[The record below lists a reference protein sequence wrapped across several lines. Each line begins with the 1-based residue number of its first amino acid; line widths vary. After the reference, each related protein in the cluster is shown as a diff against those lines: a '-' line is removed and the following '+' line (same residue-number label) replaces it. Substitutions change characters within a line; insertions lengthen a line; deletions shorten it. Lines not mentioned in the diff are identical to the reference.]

1 MTGFLVC
8 VSAAVPARIRRPACW
23 LLVGLL
29 AGLPLLA
36 QAAVTVTGADGR
48 TLTLNAPATRIVSLA
63 PDLTELT
70 FDVGAG
76 SALVGASRYSDHP
89 AAAKK
94 LPRIGDA
101 FQFDTER
108 IVALQPELVLAW
120 QTGTPDAVIQRLRA
134 LKLPVLV
141 IGAHRLSDIAANLQL
156 LGEVT
161 GHATQ
166 ARAAAVRFLEGLQQ
180 LRDHYAADRPVRVF
194 YEISA
199 TPFYTVGGTQLVS
212 RAIAVC
218 GGRNIFAELK
228 APAAVVNL
236 GSILER
242 DPQAIVTGEAP
253 GAAARLQEWRR
264 WPDVSAVRHG
274 NLFAVG
280 EALVS
285 ATPRLLDATAELCR
299 DLDQARSLAAGGARK
314 PQ

>member
-1 MTGFLVC
+1 MTGFPAC
-8 VSAAVPARIRRPACW
+8 ASAALRVRIGRPLW
-23 LLVGLL
+23 LLLTGLL
-29 AGLPLLA
+29 ACLPLFA
-36 QAAVTVTGADGR
+36 QAAITVTGADGR
-48 TLTLNAPATRIVSLA
+48 SLTLTAPATRIVSLA

-70 FDVGAG
+70 FDAGAG
-76 SALVGASRYSDHP
+76 AALVGVSRYSDHP

-94 LPRIGDA
+94 LPRVGDA
-101 FQFDTER
+101 FQFDIER
-108 IVALQPELVLAW
+108 IVALQPDLVLAW

-134 LKLPVLV
+134 LRLPVLV
-141 IGAHRLSDIAANLQL
+141 IGARRLSDIAANLEL

-161 GHATQ
+161 GHAAE
-166 ARAAAVRFLEGLQQ
+166 ARVEAKRFLGGLQQ
-180 LRDHYAADRPVRVF
+180 LRDRYAAAPAVRVF

-199 TPFYTVGGTQLVS
+199 TPFYTVGGTQLIS

-253 GAAARLQEWRR
+253 GAVVRLQEWQR
-264 WPDVSAVRHG
+264 WPDVSAVHHG

-285 ATPRLLDATAELCR
+285 ATPRLLDATAQLCR
-299 DLDQARSLAAGGARK
+299 DLDQARSHDAGAARK
-314 PQ
+314 LQ